1 MVVVL
6 NQFTKGGVVKTN
18 TIFLIGMAL
27 IVSACT
33 PKYSEVPTAKN
44 FENTEQHVLQ
54 AAKHWDLI
62 NNEVSKQL
70 VERLAGKVGKDEV
83 IFISDPH
90 SIYSKNLYQD
100 VVSSLVVAG
109 YTVLKP
115 EPDKSKSKS
124 LRVPP
129 AHQVLIELN
138 PTIIKFSHGRKQPH
152 DVGYP
157 SAIATGLWTL
167 KGLGATAYGG
177 ATAGIYAYDVY
188 DWFSSHQ
195 FSGGTP
201 QTEVVIDVTVSRQNR
216 YVAIIKDIYY
226 IVDSDTSLY
235 QALENEEPLIHQYQ
249 VVGAGK

>member
-1 MVVVL
+1 MVAVL
-6 NQFTKGGVVKTN
+6 NQSIKGGAVKAN
-18 TIFLIGMAL
+18 IIFLIGMASM
-27 IVSACT
+27 VSACT

-44 FENTEQHVLQ
+44 FENTDQHVLQ

-70 VERLAGKVGKDEV
+70 LDRLAGKVGKEEV

-90 SIYSKNLYQD
+90 SIYSKNLHQD
-100 VVSSLVVAG
+100 VVSSLVAAG
-109 YTVLKP
+109 YTVLKH
-115 EPDKSKSKS
+115 ESGKSKSKS
-124 LRVPP
+124 PQVAP

-138 PTIIKFSHGRKQPH
+138 PTVIKFSHGRKQPH
-152 DVGYP
+152 DIGYP

-201 QTEVVIDVTVSRQNR
+201 QTEIVIDVTVSRQNR

-235 QALENEEPLIHQYQ
+235 QAIENEEPLIHQYQ